1 MLKNLE
7 ETISLFPHLDGYKVR
22 EIVMDSVEE
31 YIRLT
36 YPTYTVT
43 TRTAQS
49 KDVDWRH
56 IEAHRGLLR
65 GFGLGVGVSNGGCK
79 LEVRGERTSHLS
91 GLLALVLL
99 AGGAIWGALS
109 MTSGAAD
116 RGVYGPGTF
125 FFGGLLGL
133 VGGGVVCA
141 IVLSMIWVVMPASVR
156 REIDHAMTE
165 HFKMTTSAIRDIA
178 ASHPPES

>member
-22 EIVMDSVEE
+22 EIVMESVEE

-49 KDVDWRH
+49 KDVEWHH

-79 LEVRGERTSHLS
+79 LEVRESERVT
-91 GLLALVLL
+91 
-99 AGGAIWGALS
+99 
-109 MTSGAAD
+109 
-116 RGVYGPGTF
+116 
-125 FFGGLLGL
+125 
-133 VGGGVVCA
+133 
-141 IVLSMIWVVMPASVR
+141 
-156 REIDHAMTE
+156 
-165 HFKMTTSAIRDIA
+165 
-178 ASHPPES
+178 